1 MDDAVQV
8 RRLVLVLVLVTLGVA
23 ASVYFFNDWFEDYW
37 LSALGLSRTVG
48 VAIGSAFIVLASF
61 AAQRL
66 VAVAFYRNWRLG
78 VETRAAAAQ
87 RVGDELQQIPQF
99 NEVVRK
105 QLGSVV
111 DETEKA
117 SFDII
122 ARLSDIDRVVEQL
135 NAMVDRSTQMSTDI
149 IGTAEQRIVDN
160 QRLIAKLDEYITQ
173 RVADAQSEQ
182 QRSLQFAEQGR
193 ALAGLVALIRNI
205 AFQTNLLA
213 LNAAIEAARVGE
225 AGRGFAVVAGE
236 VRKLAQATDHAVG
249 QINDGIQ
256 GVVDSIEQQYQH
268 RLKNNDI
275 QAEREALQDFSTQ
288 LNELGREYQKV
299 ARHDAEV
306 MQQIHESS
314 QQLMGMFMDA
324 LASVQFQD
332 VTRQQIEHVIAALSR
347 LDGHALELARYLQEI
362 DVSAEGLHPL
372 SDLLEEVYSGYV
384 MHTQRSDHRS
394 AVVAPVASAP
404 VGAAKKS
411 GTSAAASAPA
421 TASAPA
427 PAAPAAP
434 DNEPKIEL
442 F

>member
-1 MDDAVQV
+1 MDDSVQV
-8 RRLVLVLVLVTLGVA
+8 RRLVLVLVVVTLGVA
-23 ASVYFFNDWFEDYW
+23 TSVYFFNDWMEAHW
-37 LSALGLSRTVG
+37 LPALGVSRS
-48 VAIGSAFIVLASF
+48 AAAAMGSAFIVVASF

-66 VAVAFYRNWRLG
+66 VPVAFYRNWRLG

-111 DETEKA
+111 EETEKA

-122 ARLSDIDRVVEQL
+122 ARLGDIDRVVAQL
-135 NAMVDRSTQMSTDI
+135 NAIVDRSTQVSSDI
-149 IGTAEQRIVDN
+149 IGSAEQRITDN
-160 QRLIAKLDEYITQ
+160 QQLIAQLDQYIVQ
-173 RVADAQSEQ
+173 RVADAETEQ

-193 ALAGLVALIRNI
+193 ALAGLVQLIRNI

-236 VRKLAQATDHAVG
+236 VRKLAQATDQAVG

-256 GVVDSIEQQYQH
+256 GVVDSIEQQYLQH
-268 RLKNNDI
+268 NDI
-275 QAEREALQDFSTQ
+275 QAERAALQNFSAQ
-288 LNELGREYQKV
+288 LNEVGREYQQV

-306 MQQIHESS
+306 MRQIHESS
-314 QQLMGMFMDA
+314 QQLVAMFMDA

-347 LDGHALELARYLQEI
+347 LDGHAVDLARYLQAL
-362 DVSAEGLHPL
+362 DVPGQELRPL
-372 SDLLEEVYSGYV
+372 SEHLQEVYSGYV
-384 MHTQRSDHRS
+384 MHTQRSDHHS
-394 AVVAPVASAP
+394 AVAAAAPAVASAGASGAVKKP
-404 VGAAKKS
+404 VV
-411 GTSAAASAPA
+411 
-421 TASAPA
+421 PA
-427 PAAPAAP
+427 PAAAAAP

>member
-1 MDDAVQV
+1 MDDSVQV
-8 RRLVLVLVLVTLGVA
+8 RRLALVLVVVTLGVA
-23 ASVYFFNDWFEDYW
+23 TSVYFFNDWIESHW
-37 LSALGLSRTVG
+37 LPALGVSRS
-48 VAIGSAFIVLASF
+48 AAAAMGSAFIVVASF

-111 DETEKA
+111 EETEKA

-122 ARLSDIDRVVEQL
+122 ARLGDIDRVVEQL
-135 NAMVDRSTQMSTDI
+135 NAIVDRSTQVSSDI
-149 IGTAEQRIVDN
+149 IGTAEQRITDN
-160 QRLIAKLDEYITQ
+160 QQLIAQLDQYIVQ
-173 RVADAQSEQ
+173 RVADAETEQ

-193 ALAGLVALIRNI
+193 ALAGLVQLIRNI

-236 VRKLAQATDHAVG
+236 VRKLAQATDQAVG

-256 GVVDSIEQQYQH
+256 DVVDSIEQQYQH
-268 RLKNNDI
+268 KLQHNDI
-275 QAEREALQDFSTQ
+275 QAERAALQNFSAQ
-288 LNELGREYQKV
+288 LNELGREYQQV

-314 QQLMGMFMDA
+314 QQLVAMFMDA

-347 LDGHALELARYLQEI
+347 LDGHAVDLARYLQAL
-362 DVSAEGLHPL
+362 DVPGQELRPL
-372 SDLLEEVYSGYV
+372 SEHLQEVYSGYV
-384 MHTQRSDHRS
+384 MHTQRSDHHS
-394 AVVAPVASAP
+394 AVAAAAP
-404 VGAAKKS
+404 
-411 GTSAAASAPA
+411 AAASAG
-421 TASAPA
+421 ASGAVKKPVVPA
-427 PAAPAAP
+427 PAAAAAP